1 MPLLRVTNF
10 LIMGFN
16 IFGQEVQ
23 LFSDDNQ
30 PVAKVQVDVNLL
42 VLPIIEIIIAILVA
56 RLIFTSLKK

>member
-1 MPLLRVTNF
+1 
-10 LIMGFN
+10 MGIN

-30 PVAKVQVDVNLL
+30 AIAKVQVDVNLL

>member
-42 VLPIIEIIIAILVA
+42 VLPIIEIIIAVLVA

>member
-1 MPLLRVTNF
+1 MPLLRVTNFF

-42 VLPIIEIIIAILVA
+42 VFNIIEIIIAI
-56 RLIFTSLKK
+56 